1 MAARSVSFSSSEALL
16 RTRLPAWRSKA
27 ALGVLALAFFALAAR
42 AVYLQAFTTGYLQKQ
57 GEQRYQ
63 RTIEVPATRGRIY
76 DRNGTI
82 LATSLPARAVWAIPE
97 DVAAPRAKLL
107 ELARLLQVDPRELDR
122 KLAEDKTFVYLQR
135 QVEPQVAASVAKLG
149 IPGIHQL
156 NETKRHYPDGE
167 AMSHV
172 VGFTNVQGVGQ
183 EGFEL
188 SKQQALAGRAGV
200 RTVIKDNLGRPIEEI
215 GSGREPQH
223 GTDVVLS
230 IDSRI
235 QFATV
240 AALRDAVAE
249 HRAKAGAIVVLDAR
263 TGEVLALANWPTYN
277 PNVRQGLSG
286 AQLRNRVI
294 TDTFEPGS
302 TMKSF
307 STALALEL
315 GRVRPSTVIETGNGR
330 MTIGSH
336 TISDVKA
343 HGPLTVE
350 QVMQKSSNVGTV
362 HMALQ
367 LPPERMW
374 GLYTS
379 LGFGQPPQLGFPG
392 AVAGRVRPHAS
403 WRQIDQATMSYGHGM
418 SVSLIQLARAYT
430 VFARNGELVPVT
442 MLRADAEVPGTRV
455 LKPETAQAMRRMLE
469 LAAGPQGTAT
479 LAQVPGY
486 RVGGK
491 TGTAHKVE
499 NGKYVNKYVASFV
512 GLAPM
517 SSPRVVI
524 AVMIDEPSAGKHFG
538 GQVAAPVFSRVAE
551 EAMRALRLPPDAP
564 VDSVIQPAEPVRE
577 SV

>member
-1 MAARSVSFSSSEALL
+1 MAARSVSFSSSDALL

-27 ALGVLALAFFALAAR
+27 ALGVLALGFLALAAR

-63 RTIEVPATRGRIY
+63 RTIEVAATRGRIF

-107 ELARLLQVDPRELDR
+107 ELARLLQVDLRELDR
-122 KLAEDKTFVYLQR
+122 KLAEDKTFVYLRR
-135 QVEPQVAASVAKLG
+135 QVEPQVAEKVAKLG
-149 IPGIHQL
+149 IRGIHQL

-188 SKQQALAGRAGV
+188 SKQQVLAGRSGV

-215 GSGREPQH
+215 GSGQEPQH

-249 HRAKAGAIVVLDAR
+249 HRAKAGAIVVVDAR

-302 TMKSF
+302 TMKPF

-315 GRVRPSTVIETGNGR
+315 GQVRPSTVIDTGDGR

-336 TISDVKA
+336 TISDTKA

-374 GLYTS
+374 SLYTS

-392 AVAGRVRPHAS
+392 AVAGRVRPYAS

-418 SVSLIQLARAYT
+418 TVSLIQLARAYT

-455 LKPETAQAMRRMLE
+455 LKPETAKAMRRMLE
-469 LAAGPQGTAT
+469 LAAGPQGAT

-499 NGKYVNKYVASFV
+499 NGRYVNKYVASFV

-517 SSPRVVI
+517 SNPRVVI

-551 EAMRALRLPPDAP
+551 EAMRALRLAPDAP
-564 VDSVIQPAEPVRE
+564 VDSVIQPAEPERE
-577 SV
+577 TV

>member
-1 MAARSVSFSSSEALL
+1 MAARTVSFSSSEALL

-27 ALGVLALAFFALAAR
+27 VLGVLALGFIALGMR

-57 GEQRYQ
+57 GEQRYK
-63 RTIEVPATRGRIY
+63 RTVEVPATRGRIL

-97 DVAAPRAKLL
+97 DVEAPREKLL
-107 ELARLLQVDPRELDR
+107 ELARLLAMEPRELDR
-122 KLAEDKTFVYLQR
+122 KLAEDKTFVYLRR
-135 QVEPQVAASVAKLG
+135 QVEPHVASKVAALG

-156 NETKRHYPDGE
+156 RETKRHYPDGE
-167 AMSHV
+167 TVSHL
-172 VGFTNVQGVGQ
+172 VGFTNVQDVGQ

-188 SKQQALAGRAGV
+188 SKQALLAGRPGV

-215 GSGREPQH
+215 GSGREPQN
-223 GTDVVLS
+223 GSDVVLS

-235 QFATV
+235 QYATF

-249 HRAKAGAIVVLDAR
+249 HRAKAGAVIVLDAL
-263 TGEVLALANWPTYN
+263 TGEVLALSNWPTYN
-277 PNVRQGLSG
+277 PNLRQGLTG

-302 TMKSF
+302 TMKPF
-307 STALALEL
+307 PVALALEL
-315 GRVRPSTVIETGNGR
+315 GKVRPSTLIDTGNGT

-336 TISDVKA
+336 TIRDVRA
-343 HGPLTVE
+343 YGPLTVE
-350 QVMQKSSNVGTV
+350 QIMQKSSNVGTV
-362 HMALQ
+362 NMALQ
-367 LPPERMW
+367 LPPQRMW
-374 GLYTS
+374 ELYTS

-403 WRQIDQATMSYGHGM
+403 WRSIDQATMSYGHGM
-418 SVSLIQLARAYT
+418 TASLIQLARSYT
-430 VFARNGELVPVT
+430 VFARGGELLPVT
-442 MLRADAEVPGTRV
+442 MLRIEGAPQGTRV
-455 LKPETAQAMRRMLE
+455 LKPETAQAMRGMLE
-469 LAAGPQGTAT
+469 AAASAQGTAA
-479 LAQVPGY
+479 LAQVSGY

-499 NGKYVNKYVASFV
+499 NGRYVNKYVASFV

-517 SSPRVVI
+517 SDPRVVI
-524 AVMIDEPSAGKHFG
+524 AVMIDEPSAGKYFG

-564 VDSVIQPAEPVRE
+564 FNSVIQPAEPVKE

>member
-27 ALGVLALAFFALAAR
+27 ALGVLALGFLALAAR

-188 SKQQALAGRAGV
+188 SKQQVLAGRAGV

-315 GRVRPSTVIETGNGR
+315 GRVRPSTVIETGNGK

-336 TISDVKA
+336 TISDVKPY
-343 HGPLTVE
+343 GPLTVE

-367 LPPERMW
+367 VPPERMW
-374 GLYTS
+374 SLYTS

-442 MLRADAEVPGTRV
+442 MLRADGEVQGTRV

-551 EAMRALRLPPDAP
+551 EAMRALRLPPDGP